1 MPTLREYKEAFNIL
15 AERMR
20 RAEIYFSKCTKEE
33 EEKWMPEL
41 IKIIDQQGMIWN
53 AITREQGYPP
63 SSEEVY
69 GFKLD

>member
-33 EEKWMPEL
+33 QEKWTPEL
-41 IKIIDQQGMIWN
+41 IKIIDQQGIDN
-53 AITREQGYPP
+53 G
-63 SSEEVY
+63 
-69 GFKLD
+69 K